1 MISRIHGAHSTLAAN
16 PRKKRRKAAKAANP
30 RRRRRRNPEGVAAAS
45 SSHSRKRKKARKL
58 FAFRAVTRKSKKT
71 GKKYRSY
78 RISRNPA
85 TPMELAGMTGGSGV
99 QRRRSSS
106 KRRRSTSKY
115 GVFSTGRGKFSV
127 RKLRKNPALVIA
139 GVPVIEMAIGSA
151 AAIGLG
157 VVADV
162 LVKKYAGNVVPGAIA
177 DITGELVTAGV
188 AAFAYSKLSNPMHK
202 SIAQYAFIGAVFQII
217 NKKTYE
223 PIKGALSSVLPAGG
237 YYHGGAGGVYFD
249 PYTAEGAVGGAY
261 LSTDGSHDMGG
272 MYANVDGLGLFQAPS
287 IYG

>member
-16 PRKKRRKAAKAANP
+16 PRKKRRKAKNP
-30 RRRRRRNPEGVAAAS
+30 SHARRKRRNSEASAAPAS
-45 SSHSRKRKKARKL
+45 SHKSKRRKARKL
-58 FAFRAVTRKSKKT
+58 FAFRAVTRTNKKT

-78 RISRNPA
+78 RLSRNPGVMDS
-85 TPMELAGMTGGSGV
+85 PELSPTGSYK
-99 QRRRSSS
+99 RRSGS
-106 KRRRSTSKY
+106 KRKRRTSKY

-127 RKLRKNPALVIA
+127 RKLRRNPGFMIA

-157 VVADV
+157 VAADV
-162 LVKKYAGNVVPGAIA
+162 LVKKYAGNAVPDAIK

-188 AAFAYSKLSNPMHK
+188 AAFAYSKLSNPMHR
-202 SIAQYAFIGAVFQII
+202 SIAQFAFIGAVFQII
-217 NKKTYE
+217 NKKTYK
-223 PIKGALSSVLPAGG
+223 PIQEALTNVLPAAG

-249 PYTAEGAVGGAY
+249 PYTAEGAAGGTY
-261 LSTDGSHDMGG
+261 LPASGSEGMGG
-272 MYANVDGLGLFQAPS
+272 MYASVDGLGLFTAPS

>member
-30 RRRRRRNPEGVAAAS
+30 RRRRRRNPDSGMSTAPS
-45 SSHSRKRKKARKL
+45 SSHSRKRRKARKL

-71 GKKYRSY
+71 GKKVRSY
-78 RISRNPA
+78 RLSKNPTYA
-85 TPMELAGMTGGSGV
+85 DKYGRTYVSPPRA
-99 QRRRSSS
+99 SSS
-106 KRRRSTSKY
+106 KRRRSTAKY

>member
-16 PRKKRRKAAKAANP
+16 PRKKRRKAKNP
-30 RRRRRRNPEGVAAAS
+30 SHARSKRRNAEAAAAAPS

-58 FAFRAVTRKSKKT
+58 FAFSAVTRKSKKT

-78 RISRNPA
+78 RLSKNPTYADARGRTYVTPPRASGKSR
-85 TPMELAGMTGGSGV
+85 
-99 QRRRSSS
+99 
-106 KRRRSTSKY
+106 KRRATKY

-127 RKLRKNPALVIA
+127 RKLSKNPALMIA

-157 VVADV
+157 VAADV
-162 LVKKYAGNVVPGAIA
+162 LVKKYAGNAIPAAIA

-188 AAFAYSKLSNPMHK
+188 AAFAYQKLSNPMHR

-217 NKKTYE
+217 NKKTYA
-223 PIKGALSSVLPAGG
+223 PIQKALSSVLPAGG

-261 LSTDGSHDMGG
+261 LSADTGDMAG
-272 MYANVDGLGLFQAPS
+272 MYANVDGLGLFTAPS

>member
-30 RRRRRRNPEGVAAAS
+30 RRRRRRNPDSGMSTAPS
-45 SSHSRKRKKARKL
+45 SSHSPKRRKARKL
-58 FAFRAVTRKSKKT
+58 FAFRAVTRTSKKT

-78 RISRNPA
+78 RLSKNPTYA
-85 TPMELAGMTGGSGV
+85 DNRGRTWVSPPRPSSGK
-99 QRRRSSS
+99 
-106 KRRRSTSKY
+106 KRRRTSKY

-127 RKLRKNPALVIA
+127 RKLRRNPALVIA

-261 LSTDGSHDMGG
+261 LSADGSHDMGG

>member
-16 PRKKRRKAAKAANP
+16 PRKKRRKAKNP
-30 RRRRRRNPEGVAAAS
+30 SHARRKRRNAEAAAAAPS
-45 SSHSRKRKKARKL
+45 SSHSRTRKKARKL

-78 RISRNPA
+78 RLSKNPTYADARGRTYVTPPRASSGKSR
-85 TPMELAGMTGGSGV
+85 
-99 QRRRSSS
+99 
-106 KRRRSTSKY
+106 KRRATKY

-127 RKLRKNPALVIA
+127 RKLRKNPALMIA

-157 VVADV
+157 VAADV
-162 LVKKYAGNVVPGAIA
+162 LVKKYAGNAIPAAIA

-188 AAFAYSKLSNPMHK
+188 AAFAYQKLSNPMHR

-217 NKKTYE
+217 NKKTYT
-223 PIKGALSSVLPAGG
+223 PIKNALSSVLPAGG

-261 LSTDGSHDMGG
+261 LPAMSGEDMGG
-272 MYANVDGLGLFQAPS
+272 MYASVDGLGLFTAPS

>member
-45 SSHSRKRKKARKL
+45 SSHSRKPRKKGRKL

-71 GKKYRSY
+71 GKKVRSY
-78 RISRNPA
+78 RITRNPDMVGY
-85 TPMELAGMTGGSGV
+85 TSPGHVE
-99 QRRRSSS
+99 RRSSGS
-106 KRRRSTSKY
+106 RKPRKRASKY

-127 RKLRKNPALVIA
+127 RKLRRNPALVIA

-217 NKKTYE
+217 NKKTYK
-223 PIKGALSSVLPAGG
+223 PISEALSNVLPAGG

-249 PYTAEGAVGGAY
+249 PYTAEGAVGGTY
-261 LSTDGSHDMGG
+261 LTTDGDMGG